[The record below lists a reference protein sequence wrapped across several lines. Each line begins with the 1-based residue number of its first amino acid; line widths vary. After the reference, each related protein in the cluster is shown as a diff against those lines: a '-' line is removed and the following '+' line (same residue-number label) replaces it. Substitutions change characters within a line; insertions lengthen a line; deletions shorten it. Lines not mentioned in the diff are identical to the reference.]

1 MPETGLPVVSR
12 DKNFHPLQAE
22 DPRPRLVGLQGV
34 ARLSA
39 VTILLIDTCVRFA
52 ISPQRQQRGIIRR
65 RGQPCSSFVAA
76 TRTSLSRS
84 APSA

>member
-12 DKNFHPLQAE
+12 DNFHPLQAE
-22 DPRPRLVGLQGV
+22 DRRPRLVGLQGI

-52 ISPQRQQRGIIRR
+52 ISPQRQQRRIIRR
-65 RGQPCSSFVAA
+65 RVNLAL
-76 TRTSLSRS
+76 LS
-84 APSA
+84 